1 MFQVLLT
8 QKVATVGSY
17 IPYLWLSLYFTIFV
31 YVQCYSMTRAGSLIT
46 CANTSTLFSSIFAS
60 LFLAFKYLR
69 CYSLTNLRFGTVLA
83 PEMTDMCIKSTYFL
97 QCLAVT
103 SFFFFLG

>member
-46 CANTSTLFSSIFAS
+46 CANTSTFV
-60 LFLAFKYLR
+60 FKYL
-69 CYSLTNLRFGTVLA
+69 
-83 PEMTDMCIKSTYFL
+83 
-97 QCLAVT
+97 CL
-103 SFFFFLG
+103 SFFGFQISKMLQFN